1 MSADAESITVLRAN
15 GRRLAKTIHP
25 DGTIDQY
32 DQVKTVDLTQ
42 RPLASLAALERLLRA
57 LEHRRDCCILRG
69 APADRNRV
77 KAVRRLLYTDR
88 ETGEAPTIIE
98 APRRWVAL
106 DVDEMPRPDWVEP
119 SDLLACACVA
129 IRKLPDDFQPAT
141 FIVQATASHG
151 LKPGIRIRLWAYL
164 SRPVTGTEL
173 KYWLRRAP
181 VDRSIFGAAQI
192 TYTAAPAFLP
202 GAFDPLPTRID
213 VIPGHGEVI
222 VPPIDRLKPP
232 PRRQQPPSGQ
242 GNMSH
247 LLRTIASAG
256 AGNRNNLLYWA
267 ACRVTEDPSIDW
279 MTAAASLE
287 AAAVQ
292 AGLSAAEA
300 AATITSAYRRGI
312 NV

>member
-1 MSADAESITVLRAN
+1 MRADVESITVLRAN

-25 DGTIDQY
+25 DGTIDHY
-32 DQVKTVDLTQ
+32 GQVRTVDLSQ
-42 RPLASLAALERLLRA
+42 RPLASLAALERLLRF

-106 DVDEMPRPDWVEP
+106 DIDEMPRPDWVEP
-119 SDLLACACVA
+119 SDLPACACVA
-129 IRKLPDDFQPAT
+129 IRKLPDEFQQAT
-141 FIVQATASHG
+141 FVVQATASHG

-164 SRPVTGTEL
+164 SRPITGAEL

-181 VDRSIFGAAQI
+181 VDRSN
-192 TYTAAPAFLP
+192 
-202 GAFDPLPTRID
+202 
-213 VIPGHGEVI
+213 VVPGHGEVI
-222 VPPIDRLKPP
+222 VPPTDRLKPS

-242 GNMSH
+242 GNISH
-247 LLRTIASAG
+247 LLRTIASAE

-267 ACRVTEDPSIDW
+267 ACRVAENTSIDRI
-279 MTAAASLE
+279 TAAANLE
-287 AAAVQ
+287 AAAVRP
-292 AGLSAAEA
+292 G
-300 AATITSAYRRGI
+300 YRPPRPPLR
-312 NV
+312 